1 METLEGLS
9 HMTSTE
15 QLSSK
20 KELDV
25 AAFEIRC
32 GIVREIAA
40 NHGGHIGG
48 SLDLAEMLA
57 VVYSDFMRIE
67 PDDPK
72 WPDRDFMIF
81 SKGHAGPALY
91 SALAWKGFFPKERLD
106 KLNKFSS
113 EMPGHCDRNKVPGVD
128 ATTGSLGQ
136 GLSVACGVALGA
148 KIKESDQR
156 VFCVIGDGESD
167 EGQIWEAAQAAA
179 HFRLDNLIAFLDW
192 NKMQIDGSND
202 EVMTLGDPVLK
213 FRSFGWDA
221 VCVDGSDTKKIQDE
235 VYRAVSQKNEKPFM
249 IVLDTKKGYG
259 LKCVSDLKNNHCIG
273 FPDTMEQEAMK
284 ELRER
289 AAELEV
295 KFERI
300 WD

>member
-1 METLEGLS
+1 MILKENLS
-9 HMTSTE
+9 T
-15 QLSSK
+15 K
-20 KELDV
+20 RELDI

-48 SLDLAEMLA
+48 SLDLSEMMA
-57 VVYSDFMRIE
+57 VVYSDFMRIDTKD
-67 PDDPK
+67 PDK
-72 WPDRDFMIF
+72 ADRDFMIF

-91 SALAWKGFFPKERLD
+91 STLAWKGFFPKERLD
-106 KLNKFSS
+106 LLNKYSS
-113 EMPGHCDRNKVPGVD
+113 ELPGHCDRNKVPGVD

-136 GLSVACGVALGA
+136 GLSIACGAALGA

-179 HFRLDNLIAFLDW
+179 HFRLDNLIVFLDW

-213 FRSFGWDA
+213 FGAFGWDA
-221 VCVDGSDTKKIQDE
+221 VCVAGSDTSEIQDA
-235 VYRAVSQKNEKPFM
+235 VFRAVTQRDGKPFM

-259 LKCVSDLKNNHCIG
+259 LKCVSELPNNHCIG
-273 FPDTMEQEAMK
+273 FPDQMIEEAEK
-284 ELRER
+284 ELRAR

-295 KFERI
+295 DFERI
-300 WD
+300 R